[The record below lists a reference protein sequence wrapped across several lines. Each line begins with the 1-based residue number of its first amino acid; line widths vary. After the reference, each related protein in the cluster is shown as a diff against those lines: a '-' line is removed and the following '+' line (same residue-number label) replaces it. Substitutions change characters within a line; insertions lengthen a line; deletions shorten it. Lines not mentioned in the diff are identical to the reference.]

1 FWHTNIFGGIWASII
16 LLINWILIFVHVC
29 CTTTVGESTCSFVWD
44 WITLIA
50 LDVVIAFDIVFIVN
64 PYTCL
69 LTSTCSTQ
77 SQLTSINY
85 IIQKISQFSSYTI
98 YDSKKFLLEI
108 QVGCTGLVFILTII
122 YIIIFIVC
130 RIKFSK
136 RDTTVYP
143 IMNIHTPKCGL
154 RVAQGPPI
162 PNGNQP
168 YLVRYPPN

>member
-1 FWHTNIFGGIWASII
+1 EIFNILVDFWHTNIFGGIWASII

-29 CTTTVGESTCSFVWD
+29 CTTTVGESTCSFVWH
-44 WITLIA
+44 WITLVA
-50 LDVVIAFDIVFIVN
+50 LGVVIAFDII
-64 PYTCL
+64 P
-69 LTSTCSTQ
+69 
-77 SQLTSINY
+77 
-85 IIQKISQFSSYTI
+85 QFSSYTI

-143 IMNIHTPKCGL
+143 IMNTHTPKCGL
-154 RVAQGPPI
+154 RVAQAPPI